1 MLFDLVCCQCG
12 LTNLGDVQVQA
23 GGGEQRGGGGAGE
36 ERGGRGADHRAR
48 GEEVHRDQAGEVALV
63 DGGPPHCAGAAH
75 LITLQHVV
83 TRCKLTN
90 THNYRLCWLGDRL
103 DICFVRTLITCSLFS
118 FYSHI
123 IEITRPGIIEY
134 FLIWLATTTCTLVL
148 VSPNQHITSQ
158 HNAAEFV

>member
-1 MLFDLVCCQCG
+1 MLFDLVCCQCA

-75 LITLQHVV
+75 LITYAA
-83 TRCKLTN
+83 N
-90 THNYRLCWLGDRL
+90 RLISEAVQSRRRPLLGP
-103 DICFVRTLITCSLFS
+103 S
-118 FYSHI
+118 
-123 IEITRPGIIEY
+123 PG
-134 FLIWLATTTCTLVL
+134 
-148 VSPNQHITSQ
+148 
-158 HNAAEFV
+158 